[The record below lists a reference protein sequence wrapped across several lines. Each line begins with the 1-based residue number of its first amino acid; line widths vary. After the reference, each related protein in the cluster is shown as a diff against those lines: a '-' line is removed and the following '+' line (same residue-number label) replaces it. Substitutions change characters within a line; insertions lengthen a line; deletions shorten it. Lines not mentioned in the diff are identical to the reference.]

1 MLHSFLSTN
10 RTDLIGRCRVK
21 VAARSFS
28 DVQQDEL
35 AHGISAFLDQL
46 ITTLEVEHM
55 AQPLRTHKASTPSD
69 AEKTTSSAMGET
81 ATLHA
86 GELIAHGYTIEQVV
100 HDYGDLCQA
109 ITELAFEKD
118 EPVTVDEF
126 HTLNRSLDNA
136 IASAVS
142 EFSDRQNALL
152 LHKSVESM
160 NERLGFLAHELR
172 NHIHTASLALSVIK
186 AGDVGV
192 TGATGAIL
200 NHSLIKMRTLID
212 RSLAEVRMTAD
223 MPALNRLFSLA
234 ELVAEVKTLAT
245 LEALSR
251 HCEFTVSV
259 VDPKLGVNADRDLL
273 LSAIGNLLQNAF
285 KFTQHKTEV
294 TLNAYAAADRVIIEV
309 ADKCG
314 GLPGGDADQI
324 FESFK
329 QTGEDKSGL
338 GLGLSI
344 CRRSVEAID
353 GTLSVRDIPGYGCI
367 FSINLP
373 RHDLPHPRSIADRR
387 KVHVL

>member
-212 RSLAEVRMTAD
+212 RSLAEVR
-223 MPALNRLFSLA
+223 
-234 ELVAEVKTLAT
+234 
-245 LEALSR
+245 
-251 HCEFTVSV
+251 
-259 VDPKLGVNADRDLL
+259 
-273 LSAIGNLLQNAF
+273 I
-285 KFTQHKTEV
+285 
-294 TLNAYAAADRVIIEV
+294 
-309 ADKCG
+309 
-314 GLPGGDADQI
+314 LP
-324 FESFK
+324 
-329 QTGEDKSGL
+329 T
-338 GLGLSI
+338 
-344 CRRSVEAID
+344 C
-353 GTLSVRDIPGYGCI
+353 
-367 FSINLP
+367 
-373 RHDLPHPRSIADRR
+373 PH
-387 KVHVL
+387 